1 MKKYLENLTSS
12 LKSVSLPFKLQKRER
27 LIVSGGAVAL
37 VVLLFLQLMIFPILD
52 KRAQLK
58 KMLVAK
64 TAELQQVDA
73 LKAEMASV
81 SSSIQVTEEQ
91 LKKRPQG
98 FTLFSF
104 LDALAGRTGI
114 KQNITYMKPTSAN
127 IKNSAYALSI
137 VEMKIQALTMEQ
149 LVDYLHG
156 VENAPQQIWI
166 KQMSIT
172 RGENNEGLLTSI
184 LKVETYQL

>member
-52 KRAQLK
+52 RRAQLK